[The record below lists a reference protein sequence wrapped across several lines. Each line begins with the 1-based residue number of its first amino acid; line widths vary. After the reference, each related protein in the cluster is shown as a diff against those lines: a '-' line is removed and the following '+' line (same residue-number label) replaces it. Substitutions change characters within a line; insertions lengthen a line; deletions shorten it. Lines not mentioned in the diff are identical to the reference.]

1 MVEDHLDMN
10 EISIDITKFP
20 ADVQDG
26 LKNKALREGKTLS
39 QVMVEMVKKTT
50 ETILGASGE
59 VAE

>member
-1 MVEDHLDMN
+1 MN
-10 EISIDITKFP
+10 EIAIDITKFP